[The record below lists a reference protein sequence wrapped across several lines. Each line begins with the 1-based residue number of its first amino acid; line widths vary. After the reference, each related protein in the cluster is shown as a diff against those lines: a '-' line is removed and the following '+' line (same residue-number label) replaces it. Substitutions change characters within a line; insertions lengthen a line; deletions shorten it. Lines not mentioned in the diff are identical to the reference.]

1 MDTHSPD
8 RRPVTFEIRAEP
20 GSAVSVAGTFNN
32 WAAQHDRLR
41 DDAGIGVYSTTLQMR
56 PGRYEYKFI
65 VNGVWC
71 IDPECT
77 EWVRNEYGSLNSVVH
92 VD

>member
-1 MDTHSPD
+1 MEMAASGK
-8 RRPVTFEIRAEP
+8 RPATLEIRAEP
-20 GSAVSVAGTFNN
+20 GSTVYVAGTFNA
-32 WAAQHDRLR
+32 WDPLHDRMK
-41 DDAGIGVYSTTLQMR
+41 DEADIGVYTVILQLP

-77 EWVRNEYGSLNSVVH
+77 EWSRNDFGSLNSVLH

>member
-1 MDTHSPD
+1 MPTNSQEL
-8 RRPVTFEIRAEP
+8 RPVTFEIRAEP
-20 GSAVSVAGTFNN
+20 GSTVHIAGTFNN
-32 WAAQHDRLR
+32 WDPQNDRLR
-41 DDAGIGVYSTTLQMR
+41 DDAGIGVYTATLR
-56 PGRYEYKFI
+56 LPAGRYEYKFI

-77 EWVRNEYGSLNSVVH
+77 EWARNDFGSLNSVVH